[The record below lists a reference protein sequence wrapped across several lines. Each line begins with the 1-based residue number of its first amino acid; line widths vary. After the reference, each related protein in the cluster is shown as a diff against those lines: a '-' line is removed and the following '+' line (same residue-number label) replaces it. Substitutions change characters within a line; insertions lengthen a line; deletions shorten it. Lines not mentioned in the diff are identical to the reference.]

1 MVNPDISTKIDH
13 LTLEEPFW
21 MVYVNKP
28 RRTYANDI
36 HKVSSSFSLHV
47 KENVPCQFGVMAS
60 LKGDPFRKKEGWWV
74 PGERPVGRLKRLPP
88 VINNY
93 LGTSPISAR
102 DLPSKNA
109 QRFENKFI
117 NYVPLFPGDF
127 IKSPSIRLVCNV
139 YLFSALHREV
149 TRVHKGHVLEP
160 TQHRSLDQ
168 HQTSERTTEKY
179 TRIT

>member
-1 MVNPDISTKIDH
+1 MPVRSYGILKRGSFSKKGR
-13 LTLEEPFW
+13 L
-21 MVYVNKP
+21 VGS
-28 RRTYANDI
+28 RRTTSRTIETSASRYQSAN
-36 HKVSSSFSLHV
+36 
-47 KENVPCQFGVMAS
+47 
-60 LKGDPFRKKEGWWV
+60 PFR
-74 PGERPVGRLKRLPP
+74 PTL
-88 VINNY
+88 INNY

>member
-88 VINNY
+88 VINRRTPSDP
-93 LGTSPISAR
+93 LLSIIISAR
-102 DLPSKNA
+102 AQFPHVTYHRKTPSASKTSLL
-109 QRFENKFI
+109 I
-117 NYVPLFPGDF
+117 MFPCF
-127 IKSPSIRLVCNV
+127 PAI
-139 YLFSALHREV
+139 
-149 TRVHKGHVLEP
+149 
-160 TQHRSLDQ
+160 SL
-168 HQTSERTTEKY
+168 SRPAFV
-179 TRIT
+179 